1 MNNIENLTKQFK
13 SFQES
18 DPIKNYMQLLNI
30 CDALLN
36 DFPNALRQEPFYSF
50 TLDVINQL
58 IELRIEIG
66 SRKMYEGSDLDAEI
80 VIREMNLLKSV
91 VPEDEKM
98 QKIIKTMKEWKET
111 LVKSSES
118 KRIMPATMKKV
129 IGLALTP
136 ALENERL
143 AIVFSHVLSSSMRR
157 RRRI

>member
-13 SFQES
+13 SYQES

-36 DFPNALRQEPFYSF
+36 DFPNALRKEPFYSF

-66 SRKMYEGSDLDAEI
+66 SRKMYEGSDLDVEI
-80 VIREMNLLKSV
+80 VIRKMNLLKSV

-98 QKIIKTMKEWKET
+98 QKIIN
-111 LVKSSES
+111 
-118 KRIMPATMKKV
+118 RIFR
-129 IGLALTP
+129 G
-136 ALENERL
+136 
-143 AIVFSHVLSSSMRR
+143 
-157 RRRI
+157 

>member
-1 MNNIENLTKQFK
+1 VNNIENLTKQFK

-18 DPIKNYMQLLNI
+18 DPIKNYIQLLNI

-98 QKIIKTMKEWKET
+98 QKIIN
-111 LVKSSES
+111 
-118 KRIMPATMKKV
+118 RIFR
-129 IGLALTP
+129 G
-136 ALENERL
+136 
-143 AIVFSHVLSSSMRR
+143 
-157 RRRI
+157 

>member
-36 DFPNALRQEPFYSF
+36 DFPNALRKEPFYSF

-66 SRKMYEGSDLDAEI
+66 SRKMYEGSDLDVEI

-98 QKIIKTMKEWKET
+98 QKIIN
-111 LVKSSES
+111 
-118 KRIMPATMKKV
+118 RIFR
-129 IGLALTP
+129 G
-136 ALENERL
+136 
-143 AIVFSHVLSSSMRR
+143 
-157 RRRI
+157 

>member
-13 SFQES
+13 SYQES
-18 DPIKNYMQLLNI
+18 DPIKNYIQLLNI

-36 DFPNALRQEPFYSF
+36 DFPNALRKEPFYSF

-66 SRKMYEGSDLDAEI
+66 SRKMYEGSDLDVEI

-98 QKIIKTMKEWKET
+98 QKIIN
-111 LVKSSES
+111 
-118 KRIMPATMKKV
+118 RIFT
-129 IGLALTP
+129 G
-136 ALENERL
+136 
-143 AIVFSHVLSSSMRR
+143 
-157 RRRI
+157 